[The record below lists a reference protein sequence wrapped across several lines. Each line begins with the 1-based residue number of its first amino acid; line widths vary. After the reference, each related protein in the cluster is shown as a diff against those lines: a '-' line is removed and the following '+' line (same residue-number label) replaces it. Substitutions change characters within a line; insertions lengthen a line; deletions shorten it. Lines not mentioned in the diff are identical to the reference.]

1 MSANTALLNL
11 KQHNKDIKPLTMLE
25 LAFVSA
31 YIANGGNGTQACI
44 EAGMKCK
51 SQNGYAR
58 RASELLRRE
67 NVNLEISARLQEI
80 EDAKVAK
87 PAEILQFYTSVMRG
101 EVLDQFGIEASL
113 DTRIKA
119 ANELAK
125 HQIELPMKLE
135 QKNIT
140 NNIGSITLNFIP
152 RASEDFVQNDE
163 EVSFLP

>member
-1 MSANTALLNL
+1 MGSPASLLAPNI
-11 KQHNKDIKPLTMLE
+11 KIYTDNKFSMLE
-25 LAFVSA
+25 LAFINA
-31 YIANGGNGTQACI
+31 YMANGFNGTQAVK
-44 EAGMKCK
+44 EAGYNTKAPDK
-51 SQNGYAR
+51 YAGALLAR
-58 RASELLRRE
+58 DKIRA
-67 NVNLEISARLQEI
+67 EISARI
-80 EDAKVAK
+80 EAIESAKVAK
-87 PAEILQFYTSVMRG
+87 PTEILQFYTSVMRG

-152 RASEDFVQNDE
+152 RPTEDFVQIDE
-163 EVSFLP
+163 EVSFLT

>member
-1 MSANTALLNL
+1 MTANALAPNI
-11 KQHNKDIKPLTMLE
+11 KIYTDNKFSMLE
-25 LAFVSA
+25 LAFINE
-31 YIANGGNGTQACI
+31 YIANGFNGTKAVI
-44 EAGMKCK
+44 AAGYHSK
-51 SQNGYAR
+51 NPGYYA
-58 RASELLRRE
+58 AHLLERDKIRS
-67 NVNLEISARLQEI
+67 EISARI
-80 EDAKVAK
+80 EAIESAKVAK
-87 PAEILQFYTSVMRG
+87 PTEIMQFYTSVMRG

-152 RASEDFVQNDE
+152 RASEDFVQIDE
-163 EVSFLP
+163 EVSFLT

>member
-11 KQHNKDIKPLTMLE
+11 KQYNTDIKPLTMLE

-51 SQNGYAR
+51 SPAAYAK
-58 RASELLRRE
+58 RASDLLRQE
-67 NVNLEISARLQEI
+67 NVNQELQARLQAI
-80 EDAKVAK
+80 EDAKTAK

-135 QKNIT
+135 QKNLS
-140 NNIGSITLNFIP
+140 NNIGSITLNFLP
-152 RASEDFVQNDE
+152 RTEIEVGNSDE
-163 EVSFLP
+163 

>member
-1 MSANTALLNL
+1 MASTALASNMCITDSKLSL
-11 KQHNKDIKPLTMLE
+11 RE
-25 LAFVSA
+25 LAFISA
-31 YIANGGNGTQACI
+31 YIANGFNAKQAVI
-44 EAGMKCK
+44 EAGYQSKAPEK
-51 SQNGYAR
+51 YGSA
-58 RASELLRRE
+58 LLRRDDVRAE
-67 NVNLEISARLQEI
+67 LSARI
-80 EDAKVAK
+80 EAIESKKIAK
-87 PAEILQFYTSVMRG
+87 PAEIMQFYTSVMRG

-152 RASEDFVQNDE
+152 RASEDFVQVDE
-163 EVSFLP
+163 EVSFLT